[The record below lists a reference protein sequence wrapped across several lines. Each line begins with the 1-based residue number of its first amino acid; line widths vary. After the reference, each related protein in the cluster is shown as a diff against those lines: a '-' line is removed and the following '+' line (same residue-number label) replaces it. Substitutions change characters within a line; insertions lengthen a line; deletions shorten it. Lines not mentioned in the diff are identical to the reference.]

1 MQNVVMEVPALQAA
15 PGITPTLPAD
25 MDVDDESF
33 ALMDA
38 HETPQEKVDADFF
51 NGASRVPAHPA
62 PRASHTPERTRVH
75 RGAQTSRTTSMTKT
89 SAE

>member
-1 MQNVVMEVPALQAA
+1 MRPLGMQNVAMDVPALQAA

-51 NGASRVPAHPA
+51 NGASRVPAPTR
-62 PRASHTPERTRVH
+62 PRALHTPLHVLASIAVH
-75 RGAQTSRTTSMTKT
+75 RLRGRLR
-89 SAE
+89 